1 MTFALTAE
9 QQEIST
15 AVSHLC
21 TGFGDE
27 YWLARDGDSSFPHE
41 FHRAIAE
48 AGWLGI
54 AMSEA
59 YRGSGLGRPLAASR
73 QVAAQPVTVDTRFTH
88 DAFASSSIPYRNN
101 DAMLTDRRL
110 GSVRRVRL
118 SPIASVEARGSREAA
133 LRRARSIAGSI
144 SARAICGPR
153 MRPSRVL
160 HGRLSSPAWTSPPIP
175 AGVDDARQRRSS

>member
-101 DAMLTDRRL
+101 DAAYGQPT
-110 GSVRRVRL
+110 RVREK
-118 SPIASVEARGSREAA
+118 SAA
-133 LRRARSIAGSI
+133 FAYCLGGGPRFARSSTSSSSLHCGFHFCQGHLRASYAAKSSATRASFKSRLDIIAN
-144 SARAICGPR
+144 
-153 MRPSRVL
+153 SR
-160 HGRLSSPAWTSPPIP
+160 RC
-175 AGVDDARQRRSS
+175 R